1 MRLDERL
8 KAFNEKRGALL
19 DEMESLDQAKL
30 VAKPLAGKW
39 SILEIIEHLVIAERE
54 VLQGLPEPSQLSER
68 ERKLTHRFRYVIVM
82 LVLRYGIPVQ
92 VPSPTMVPQGGRSLA
107 ELRRRWDENQQ
118 WLKAYIE
125 GLDHGGLR
133 RTFFEHPVAG
143 PMNLEQALQMD

>member
-1 MRLDERL
+1 MMARMRPPIAAASLCSRKGPRSSSGSSRWPRSADRANDMRLDERL

-68 ERKLTHRFRYVIVM
+68 ERRLTHRFRYVIVM

-92 VPSPTMVPQGGRSLA
+92 VPSPTMV
-107 ELRRRWDENQQ
+107 
-118 WLKAYIE
+118 
-125 GLDHGGLR
+125 
-133 RTFFEHPVAG
+133 
-143 PMNLEQALQMD
+143 